1 MFSKTILLSAVFA
14 LLSST
19 ANGHAMVTPAMGVSG
34 KASRGN
40 VQRPSTAKPCGNV
53 NIAIDSAQT
62 VAANAQGV
70 FTVTA
75 QNFNGGKDGSRQFT
89 MQVDAAGTGKNFVAG
104 QVTKNG
110 DLAPKDVGTQQ
121 LTASLP
127 AGTKCTGGQ
136 SKNRCLVSFKNASG
150 FGNCVVVSQGAQGAQ
165 KRDEVADTAAT
176 DASAT
181 PTSATATDASAQKV
195 DAAAAAASS
204 AAPAAAAASS
214 SAAAAAA
221 DGKAATGG
229 SGAAQAAAAA
239 KKNKKAGKKG
249 KGKKGKKGKKAGKKA
264 NANKDAAAADAKNAQ
279 GAAAADAKN
288 AQNAAAPSAAA
299 ASQAAAAA
307 SPAADVAAAA
317 ESAAVAPAVVNPAAV
332 GTRAARAARRA
343 EQARHV
349 EKREEPVE
357 EVADEEED
365 SEDHV
370 VAKRSLFGRIWI

>member
-1 MFSKTILLSAVFA
+1 MFTKTILLSAVFA

-34 KASRGN
+34 KASRSN
-40 VQRPSTAKPCGNV
+40 VQRPSTAKPCGNA

-150 FGNCVVVSQGAQGAQ
+150 FGNCVVVSQGTQ
-165 KRDEVADTAAT
+165 KRGEVADTAAT

-181 PTSATATDASAQKV
+181 PAATSATATDASAQKV
-195 DAAAAAASS
+195 DDAAAAS
-204 AAPAAAAASS
+204 
-214 SAAAAAA
+214 AA
-221 DGKAATGG
+221 DAQKAANN
-229 SGAAQAAAAA
+229 AAAA
-239 KKNKKAGKKG
+239 KGKAAKVAKDKKAGKKG
-249 KGKKGKKGKKAGKKA
+249 GKKGKKAANKNQNKNKNA
-264 NANKDAAAADAKNAQ
+264 DTNANN
-279 GAAAADAKN
+279 G
-288 AQNAAAPSAAA
+288 SAAA
-299 ASQAAAAA
+299 STQIVPPAAAAA
-307 SPAADVAAAA
+307 NVAAPAAAGASMANT
-317 ESAAVAPAVVNPAAV
+317 APASGAVKVRSVV
-332 GTRAARAARRA
+332 GTRAARAARA
-343 EQARHV
+343 EPCE
-349 EKREEPVE
+349 EKGRV
-357 EVADEEED
+357 
-365 SEDHV
+365 
-370 VAKRSLFGRIWI
+370 KRSVFEWIWV